1 MSNYLLSIVTFL
13 PLLFAMILAGVP
25 AGKTNALK
33 WTALA
38 GLLLQLGFT
47 VMVCVQFGKTSV
59 AVSYA
64 AAFQLV
70 EKVTWFELALGDGGG
85 FRVEYFMGIDGI
97 SLPLVALS
105 SLMLVIGL
113 ISSWEKVTKLKGY
126 LILYMVLATSIVGC
140 FLALDFFLFYL
151 FFELMLLPMF
161 FLIGIWG
168 GDRRS
173 YAAVKFFVYTLI
185 GSLLILMVMIGLY
198 TAVVDDTGR
207 LSFDIL
213 RMMDPANFKEGS
225 WLTLQSNSTL
235 MGLEIRQV
243 AFLALMIGF
252 AIKLPSVPFHTWLP
266 DAHVEAP
273 TPISVVLASL
283 LLKVGGYG
291 MLRFAYGIFPDAA
304 MAWAYPL
311 AIVGVVSMIYG
322 GLAAMAQNDF
332 KRLVAYSSVAHMGF
346 VILGLA
352 SMTQQGMS
360 GSVFHMVSHG
370 LTSGALFLIVGV
382 VYDRTGNRRIE
393 NFSGLASKL
402 PMYTFVVVVIFFASL
417 GLPGLSGFVGEVMVL
432 MGVFSSAS
440 TNGLLSMGLGIV
452 ATVGILVS
460 AVYFL
465 WTLQRMFFGNY
476 WVREHAWEP
485 QMKDLTRRELL
496 VLLPLVIL
504 VIWLGVWP
512 RALLDVAD
520 VSIQQLQMTFQNF
533 R

>member
-47 VMVCVQFGKTSV
+47 VMVCVQFARTSV

-64 AAFQLV
+64 AAFQFV
-70 EKVTWFELALGDGGG
+70 EKATWFELALGNGGG

-225 WLTLQSNSTL
+225 WLTLRSNSTL
-235 MGLEIRQV
+235 MGLEMRQV

-440 TNGLLSMGLGIV
+440 SNGLLSVGLGIV

-485 QMKDLTRRELL
+485 RMKDLTRREML

-512 RALLDVAD
+512 RTLLDVAD